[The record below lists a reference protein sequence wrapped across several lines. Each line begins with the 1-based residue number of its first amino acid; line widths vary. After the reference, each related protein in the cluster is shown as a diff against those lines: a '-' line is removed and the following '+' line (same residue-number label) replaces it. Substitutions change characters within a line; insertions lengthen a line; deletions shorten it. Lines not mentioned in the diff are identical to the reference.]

1 MGCHWNY
8 TNSIEDS
15 FEAQRHFYFGMTR
28 KCCYSEEN
36 TRRRNRDSICSKKE
50 DRFAMAKL
58 VLVILKDMELPF
70 VAEIGEEK
78 KTSPRSWLKRC

>member
-15 FEAQRHFYFGMTR
+15 FEAQRHFLLGMTKNAVILKKTQGGEIVIR
-28 KCCYSEEN
+28 FAQ
-36 TRRRNRDSICSKKE
+36 KE

-78 KTSPRSWLKRC
+78 RSRSWLKRC

>member
-1 MGCHWNY
+1 MTFFQDPDGLPLNY

-15 FEAQRHFYFGMTR
+15 FEAQRHFLLGMTKNAVILKKTQGGEIVIR
-28 KCCYSEEN
+28 FAQ
-36 TRRRNRDSICSKKE
+36 KE

-70 VAEIGEEK
+70 VAEIEK
-78 KTSPRSWLKRC
+78 KNARDLG